1 MLTRFCGLRGF
12 VNQDGLEFQ
21 LAEPGVS
28 RADTSAANDLCCQQN
43 FLLALS
49 DEALI
54 LPLIVRA

>member
-1 MLTRFCGLRGF
+1 MLTRFCGLRGLI
-12 VNQDGLEFQ
+12 NQDRLEFQ

-49 DEALI
+49 DEALV